1 MFYCKSIKLKK
12 IIKPLHLIPLLLVI
26 LLASCSG
33 GALFDQTAH
42 IIKGHWYKDNPRKFE
57 VTVPDSLTNYNFYL
71 SVRHST
77 DYRYS
82 NLYLF
87 LQTRFPNGHI
97 TRDTLQLILADNAG
111 RWLGKGWGSV
121 KEDQILLKHNLRFPL
136 KGTYDFTIWQAM
148 RADTLKGIQ
157 DIGLRIVRTK

>member
-1 MFYCKSIKLKK
+1 MKLNK
-12 IIKPLHLIPLLLVI
+12 IVKPFNLIFVLLVM

-33 GALFDQTAH
+33 GVLFDQTADVG
-42 IIKGHWYKDNPRKFE
+42 GHWYKDNPKDFD
-57 VTVPDSLTNYNFYL
+57 VTVKDSLATYNFYL
-71 SVRHST
+71 DVRHST

-87 LQTRFPNGHI
+87 LQTRFPNGHL

-111 RWLGKGWGSV
+111 KWLGKGWGSV

-136 KGTYDFTIWQAM
+136 KGNYEFTIWQAM
-148 RADTLKGIQ
+148 RADTLKGVRN
-157 DIGLRIVRTK
+157 IGLRIVRSN